1 MKIQIAVSTS
11 AVDAYILSKDKAVEI
26 VAKEFGVS
34 IDEVATIGDGTNDLP
49 MLTMPGLGL
58 AGAPSNALDQVKEVI
73 QGLDNGFISEFSH
86 YDGFRDFYQRA
97 ADQGIKLI
105 VSDRD
110 GVLKGGGDMQWG
122 EEFRELALEMGG
134 DNPFVMILTGST
146 IHQNLPFMKEYGLD
160 ERLAANPYVQE
171 NPYLVMM
178 ENGALKMNVLNGELR
193 DYIAELD
200 VNLLAALRLTFMPI
214 VKERLEEEV
223 FSDFGLEWS
232 KDSEDKSQRINHV
245 EEKLSMVTFD
255 MPRTF
260 LDGKP
265 YRDSESADRLRE
277 RMVGIMVEVA
287 EELELPYEL
296 T

>member
-1 MKIQIAVSTS
+1 
-11 AVDAYILSKDKAVEI
+11 
-26 VAKEFGVS
+26 
-34 IDEVATIGDGTNDLP
+34 
-49 MLTMPGLGL
+49 
-58 AGAPSNALDQVKEVI
+58 
-73 QGLDNGFISEFSH
+73 
-86 YDGFRDFYQRA
+86 
-97 ADQGIKLI
+97 
-105 VSDRD
+105 
-110 GVLKGGGDMQWG
+110 
-122 EEFRELALEMGG
+122 
-134 DNPFVMILTGST
+134 
-146 IHQNLPFMKEYGLD
+146 MKEYGLD

-178 ENGALKMNVLNGELR
+178 ENGALQMNVLNGELR